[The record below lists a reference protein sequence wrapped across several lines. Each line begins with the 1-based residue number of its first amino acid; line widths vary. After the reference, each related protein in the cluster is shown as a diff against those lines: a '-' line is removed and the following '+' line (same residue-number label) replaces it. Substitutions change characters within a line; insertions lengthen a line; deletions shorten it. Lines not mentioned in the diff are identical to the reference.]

1 MKKYYSKI
9 LLGLVFCILIQTSS
23 FAIVD
28 APSAIQ
34 QAGSITNQIDKNL
47 KDLEIKEKVQE
58 DFQNFEKRK
67 NKEKKEEKVKKKKK
81 KVKKARKEDYAT
93 EGIYLEHI
101 EVTPSKI
108 LTKDEIN
115 DIIEEYTQTN
125 VKFEQMQKIVN
136 KLNNLYAEKGFVT
149 ARAYL
154 PEQTIKNETIKIVLV
169 EGKVGEVNVSDMK
182 WTRPSYVNKRL
193 NLKKGEIFNVASLE
207 QTFLTFNRYN
217 EDIKLHGS
225 LQAGKEKE
233 TTDVTVNVQE
243 RLPFKLSILSDNQGR
258 ESVGKYRAGLVLRD
272 DSLFGFR
279 DKLTLGSYITKS
291 SVTPF
296 ADYNI
301 PINRK
306 DGRIGVSY
314 SYGLSKINNG
324 AYKMF
329 NIESR
334 SHNASAYYTQPLIR
348 KPWKELSST
357 TSVGFKYSE
366 TLFDKA
372 KLYDN
377 KIPYVSTGLNYRHD
391 TKRGIWYL
399 GQNAYFAF
407 PFYYRNTKYLKI
419 DGGLLRLHD
428 FGHGFVGQFRAN
440 YQFIPDKKVV
450 PYNDQIT
457 AGGMNSVRG
466 YTEGLLIGKDGY
478 ILSAELQ
485 FPVLPRAIKSRDK
498 SKYIPFLGNFL
509 KGFIFADHAG
519 IFPYKGTDEGKQ
531 GYNQHDFLMSLGC
544 GFKINLP
551 KDLSLRIAW
560 GFPVMRNNH
569 EDKKSWGKFHF
580 DLNVTPDFDALL
592 KNRKPKEKKIET
604 VKLPESEQTKLADFI
619 KQETVKEKNTIPIR
633 NKTVICLNNIKTD
646 NLNNCSQNFISRKPV
661 YDFKS
666 SSEIYLEF

>member
-1 MKKYYSKI
+1 MKKYCSKI
-9 LLGLVFCILIQTSS
+9 LLGLVCCILIQTSVS
-23 FAIVD
+23 AIVD

-67 NKEKKEEKVKKKKK
+67 NKEKNKEQVKKKKK
-81 KVKKARKEDYAT
+81 IRKAKKEDYAT
-93 EGIYLEHI
+93 EGVYLEHI

-125 VKFEQMQKIVN
+125 VKFEQMQEIVN

-154 PEQTIKNETIKIVLV
+154 PEQTIKDETIKIVLV

-225 LQAGKEKE
+225 LKAGKEKE

-279 DKLTLGSYITKS
+279 DKLTVGSYITKS

-314 SYGLSKINNG
+314 SYGLSQIKNG

-334 SHNASAYYTQPLIR
+334 SHNASAYYTQPIIR

-450 PYNDQIT
+450 PYNDQMT

-509 KGFIFADHAG
+509 KAFVFADHAG
-519 IFPYKGTDEGKQ
+519 IFPYKGSGEGKQ
-531 GYNQHDFLMSLGC
+531 VYKQHDFLMSLGC

-580 DLNVTPDFDALL
+580 DLNITPDFDAILAM
-592 KNRKPKEKKIET
+592 RKPKEKKIET
-604 VKLPESEQTKLADFI
+604 VKLPESEQTKLAENV
-619 KQETVKEKNTIPIR
+619 KQEIKKEGNAIPIR

>member
-1 MKKYYSKI
+1 MKKNYLKI

-67 NKEKKEEKVKKKKK
+67 NKEKNKEQIKKKKK
-81 KVKKARKEDYAT
+81 KVRKAKKEDYAT

-125 VKFEQMQKIVN
+125 VKFEQMQEIVN

-154 PEQTIKNETIKIVLV
+154 PEQTIKDETIKIVLV

-225 LQAGKEKE
+225 LKAGKEKE

-279 DKLTLGSYITKS
+279 DKLTVGSYITKS

-314 SYGLSKINNG
+314 SYGLSKINSG

-334 SHNASAYYTQPLIR
+334 SHNASAYYTQPIIR

-450 PYNDQIT
+450 PYNDQMT

-509 KGFIFADHAG
+509 KGFVFADHAG
-519 IFPYKGTDEGKQ
+519 IFPYKGSGEGKQ
-531 GYNQHDFLMSLGC
+531 VYKQHDFLMSLGC

-580 DLNVTPDFDALL
+580 DLNITPDFDAILAM
-592 KNRKPKEKKIET
+592 RKPKEKKIET
-604 VKLPESEQTKLADFI
+604 VKLPEKETTKLAENV
-619 KQETVKEKNTIPIR
+619 KQEIKKERNTIPIH

-666 SSEIYLEF
+666 NSEIYLEF